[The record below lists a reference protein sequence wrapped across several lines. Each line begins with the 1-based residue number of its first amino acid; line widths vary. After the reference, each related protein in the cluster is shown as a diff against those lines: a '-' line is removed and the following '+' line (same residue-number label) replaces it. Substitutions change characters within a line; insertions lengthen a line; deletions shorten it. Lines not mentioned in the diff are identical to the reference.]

1 MTNVKDKERILF
13 YEAQITTELLDAL
26 RDPKTATTPLEWPV
40 IRRKKISYKPYDTF
54 AERLVAELVAPCPV
68 SSGNSPPS
76 VSPSTS
82 PDNVNH
88 VSERGQ
94 KRLHEH
100 EDSGSYKVRRT
111 SKGIGSSLIRDQGAG
126 ELSAC

>member
-1 MTNVKDKERILF
+1 VTNALDKEHILF

-26 RDPKTATTPLEWPV
+26 RDPKTATMPMEWPA
-40 IRRKKISYKPYDTF
+40 IRRKKIPYKPYDTF
-54 AERLVAELVAPCPV
+54 ADRLVAELVAPCPL

-82 PDNVNH
+82 TDNVNH
-88 VSERGQ
+88 VSEHGQ
-94 KRLHEH
+94 KRLHEQ

-111 SKGIGSSLIRDQGAG
+111 SKGIGGPLIEDQGAG
-126 ELSAC
+126 ELSVC